1 MNVDAWMDFE
11 IWDVLF
17 LKNYN
22 TRLVV
27 LSTFFLG
34 ISSGLAGSFLLLRKR
49 SLMSDTLSHACL
61 PGIGLMF
68 IVVTLLGGNGKSL
81 PLLLMGAT
89 VTGLLGVLLVTAIR
103 NTSRIK
109 DDAAMGIV
117 LSVFFGLGI
126 VMLSLAQ
133 TMGGAAAGLESFI
146 YGKTASMVGKDLEYL
161 MWITVVTVILCV
173 ALQKEFSLICFDEN
187 FARSLAWPVH
197 FLDML
202 MMGLMV
208 GVTVVGLQAV
218 GLILIV
224 AFMIIPAASA
234 RFWTEKYRLMWMLAG
249 AIGGLSGW
257 VGASVS
263 AILPR
268 MPAGAVIVLV
278 SGVVF
283 VFSMFFGA
291 SRGVCKIKSRQIH
304 MRRKIGRQHFLRA
317 VYEILDAQQ
326 TGGNFTV
333 SIQDLLEKRSWSRK
347 QLQKHISRA
356 KREDHIETVAGN
368 RIQLSEAGYAEAA
381 RYTRN
386 HRLWEL
392 YLIRFADVATRHVDR
407 DADHVEHVLGPEI
420 VRQLEEE
427 LDTTLHG
434 MTPPE
439 SPHCIVTEGSI

>member
-1 MNVDAWMDFE
+1 MMIGFVRSDLWE
-11 IWDVLF
+11 VL
-17 LKNYN
+17 LLQKHN

-27 LSTFFLG
+27 LCTILLG
-34 ISSGLAGSFLLLRKR
+34 ISAGLAGSFLLLRKR

-68 IVVTLLGGNGKSL
+68 ILVTLAGGNGKSL
-81 PLLLMGAT
+81 SLLLLGAT
-89 VTGLLGVLLVTAIR
+89 ITGLLGVVLVTAIR

-133 TMGGAAAGLESFI
+133 TLGGAAAGLESFI
-146 YGKTASMVGKDLEYL
+146 YGKTASMVNQDLQYL
-161 MWITVVTVILCV
+161 LWITGGTLVLCI

-197 FLDML
+197 FLDMV
-202 MMGLMV
+202 MMGLV
-208 GVTVVGLQAV
+208 VAVTVVGLQAV
-218 GLILIV
+218 GLILII

-234 RFWTEKYRLMWMLAG
+234 RFWTEKYRLMWILSG
-249 AIGGLSGW
+249 IIGGFSGW
-257 VGASVS
+257 LGSSVS
-263 AILPR
+263 ALLPR

-278 SGVVF
+278 SGVAF
-283 VFSMFFGA
+283 LFSMFFGSA
-291 SRGVCKIKSRQIH
+291 RGVCKIKFHQAR
-304 MRRKIGRQHFLRA
+304 MRRKVGRQHLLRA
-317 VYEILDAQQ
+317 VYELLESEEK
-326 TGGNFTV
+326 V
-333 SIQDLLEKRSWSRK
+333 SNSPISINDLLLKRSWSGK
-347 QLQKHISRA
+347 QLHKLITQA
-356 KREDHIETVAGN
+356 KREDHLEPVSGN
-368 RIQLSEAGYAEAA
+368 RLQLSESGFAEAA

-407 DADHVEHVLGPEI
+407 DADHVEHVLGPKL

-427 LDTTLHG
+427 LDATAHG
-434 MTPPE
+434 MHLPD
-439 SPHCIVTEGSI
+439 SPHAFVGDYAI